1 MNKQRDLFNKMLVFG
16 IVILF
21 VDMSIV
27 ISTGHIVEDNN
38 SYTRFLDVE
47 DISEELF
54 NLRFQLATSQLENK
68 MRVSQ
73 VRRDLARIKTI
84 MREKQAQ

>member
-1 MNKQRDLFNKMLVFG
+1 MKASEIRGLTIEELRQR
-16 IVILF
+16 
-21 VDMSIV
+21 
-27 ISTGHIVEDNN
+27 E
-38 SYTRFLDVE
+38 E

-54 NLRFQLATSQLENK
+54 NLKFQLATAQLENK
-68 MRVSQ
+68 MRVRQ

>member
-1 MNKQRDLFNKMLVFG
+1 MKGSEIRELTLEELRQR
-16 IVILF
+16 
-21 VDMSIV
+21 
-27 ISTGHIVEDNN
+27 E
-38 SYTRFLDVE
+38 E

-68 MRVSQ
+68 MRVRQ

>member
-1 MNKQRDLFNKMLVFG
+1 MKASEIRELTLEELRQR
-16 IVILF
+16 
-21 VDMSIV
+21 
-27 ISTGHIVEDNN
+27 E
-38 SYTRFLDVE
+38 E

-54 NLRFQLATSQLENK
+54 NLKFQLATAQLENK
-68 MRVSQ
+68 MRVRQ

>member
-1 MNKQRDLFNKMLVFG
+1 MKASEIRDLTLEE
-16 IVILF
+16 LRQR
-21 VDMSIV
+21 
-27 ISTGHIVEDNN
+27 E
-38 SYTRFLDVE
+38 E
-47 DISEELF
+47 DISEEIF

-68 MRVSQ
+68 MRVRQ